1 MPASARRRVVRVLVD
16 AGLIIA
22 LCAVTER
29 CCGILFAVGAVV
41 LLLAVMTAMMA
52 MTGATPGGLVTGVR
66 LRRVAETNSPP
77 GRSAVIYV
85 AFLGLSL
92 VATAGLAPLVLWIL
106 SLWRAEQR
114 TWFDRLAG
122 TVLLSAR
129 PTSVS
134 TCSLVVEGSVIPV
147 LGPIV
152 LGRRP
157 APIESHPD
165 AQLVAVLRSEDSV
178 SKTHALFVP
187 ASDGV
192 LVTDLGSTN
201 GTHVEDEEGVHRLSP
216 GRPEYVHRGRQAY
229 LGDGVC
235 IVR

>member
-41 LLLAVMTAMMA
+41 LLIAVMTAMMA

-66 LRRVAETNSPP
+66 LRRVADTSSPP

-92 VATAGLAPLVLWIL
+92 VATAGLAP
-106 SLWRAEQR
+106 
-114 TWFDRLAG
+114 
-122 TVLLSAR
+122 
-129 PTSVS
+129 
-134 TCSLVVEGSVIPV
+134 
-147 LGPIV
+147 
-152 LGRRP
+152 
-157 APIESHPD
+157 
-165 AQLVAVLRSEDSV
+165 
-178 SKTHALFVP
+178 HALFVP

-192 LVTDLGSTN
+192 LITDLGSTN

>member
-16 AGLIIA
+16 AGLIIG

-29 CCGILFAVGAVV
+29 CCGILFAVGVVV
-41 LLLAVMTAMMA
+41 LLIAVMTAMVA

-66 LRRVAETNSPP
+66 LRRVTDPNGPP

-85 AFLGLSL
+85 AFLCLSL
-92 VATAGLAPLVLWIL
+92 VATAGLAPFILWIL

-129 PTSVS
+129 PTSVW

-147 LGPIV
+147 LGPII

-201 GTHVEDEEGVHRLSP
+201 GTHIEDEEGVHRLLP